1 MAQNKLSTEVS
12 EMEKQQLIHIS
23 EELRRSSA
31 ALQLE
36 NEMFER
42 HLNRL
47 NLASQLESENFGVD
61 SQRGRERHSKARSS
75 ACDQLPLLTTEQKC
89 EVAQQ
94 ELEEIK
100 ADLEKGKA
108 NAARVLNDLQADL
121 EEAQIRLADIKKM
134 RSEFERDIAKAT
146 QEKTGVRLGAEKLTR
161 YFEDRMRLR
170 DALIEKLRL
179 MNATLKVHKRKVWM
193 QLRQNEEMGE
203 ALQRVDFQKL
213 KIENTEYLEL
223 NNKRNQELLHFKL
236 KAGKVMQMLS
246 SAKRCLQDAT
256 LESESLNYDVG
267 SRRHMLAKI
276 QVEMVLAEEERSK
289 AEVLNRKLRRRL
301 EEYSV
306 PDVLQYVEVTMAH
319 RKLEQTVR
327 NWERKTEIAQM
338 ALKAHTK
345 GCNRAWTGPSLES
358 VTTL

>member
-1 MAQNKLSTEVS
+1 MTPPLHSC
-12 EMEKQQLIHIS
+12 
-23 EELRRSSA
+23 RRSNA

-36 NEMFER
+36 NEMFEQ

-47 NLASQLESENFGVD
+47 SLASQLESEHFGVD

-108 NAARVLNDLQADL
+108 NATRVLNDLQANL
-121 EEAQIRLADIKKM
+121 EEAQIRLVEIKKM

-146 QEKTGVRLGAEKLTR
+146 QEKRGAKLGAEKLTR
-161 YFEDRMRLR
+161 YFEDRMRLK

-179 MNATLKVHKRKVWM
+179 MNAALKVHKRKVWM
-193 QLRQNEEMGE
+193 QLRQKEEMGE
-203 ALQRVDFQKL
+203 ALQKVDFQKL
-213 KIENTEYLEL
+213 KIENTDYLEL

-256 LESESLNYDVG
+256 LESESLNHDIA

-289 AEVLNRKLRRRL
+289 AEVLNRKLHRRL
-301 EEYSV
+301 EEYNV
-306 PDVLQYVEVTMAH
+306 PDVLQYVQVTMAH
-319 RKLEQTVR
+319 RKLEQTVH
-327 NWERKTEIAQM
+327 NWERKTDIAQM

-345 GCNRAWTGPSLES
+345 GCNRGWTGPSLDS
-358 VTTL
+358 VTTP